1 MKWLRRLIVAG
12 LIGFAVRAAL
22 QWIRARKESGLDGD
36 QAKTLVAAIRAAY
49 DSTVQAF
56 ETSGD
61 GDGDARDERAASAA
75 EALRRTVDAMKPA
88 LSPRLQPLVTSLVDA
103 LATAQVQI
111 MAFAINRKNRGVPD
125 AAQTKAED
133 ADRQA
138 FVETAGPIYQRL
150 LAGLS

>member
-12 LIGFAVRAAL
+12 LIGLAVRAVVR
-22 QWIRARKESGLDGD
+22 WIGARKQTGLDGD
-36 QAKTLVAAIRAAY
+36 QAQALIAAIRVAY

-61 GDGDARDERAASAA
+61 SDGDARDARAAAAA
-75 EALRRTVDAMKPA
+75 EALRTTADALKPA
-88 LSPRLQPLVTSLVDA
+88 LSARLQPRVASLVDA
-103 LATAQVQI
+103 VATAQVQI

-150 LAGLS
+150 VEGLS